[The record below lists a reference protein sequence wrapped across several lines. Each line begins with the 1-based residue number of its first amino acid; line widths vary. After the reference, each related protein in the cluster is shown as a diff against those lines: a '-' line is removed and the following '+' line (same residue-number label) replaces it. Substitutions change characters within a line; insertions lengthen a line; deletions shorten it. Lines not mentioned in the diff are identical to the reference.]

1 VPIKNGAKTQPL
13 ETKKMKKLVN
23 IIAITLALGLA
34 SSVSAQRANQAG
46 IPNKTFSKADTAESI
61 QAMKKGDR
69 YAVVCRQCDTVTV
82 KEVADEKE
90 VAALCHDGGS
100 MHCPSCKKD
109 YTVKSVG
116 PRPGGPVVTKVTIV
130 NAEGKECMFVVPLKG

>member
-1 VPIKNGAKTQPL
+1 MKTL
-13 ETKKMKKLVN
+13 AN
-23 IIAITLALGLA
+23 IIAITMALGLA
-34 SSVSAQRANQAG
+34 SSVSAQRADQAG
-46 IPNKTFSKADTAESI
+46 ISNKTFKKADSAESI

-69 YAVVCRQCDTVTV
+69 YAVVCRECDSVTI

-100 MHCPSCKKD
+100 MHCPSCKKKF
-109 YTVKSVG
+109 TVKSVG

-130 NAEGKECMFVVPLKG
+130 NGEGKECMFLVPLKD

>member
-1 VPIKNGAKTQPL
+1 MKTL
-13 ETKKMKKLVN
+13 TN
-23 IIAITLALGLA
+23 IIAVTLALGMA
-34 SSVSAQRANQAG
+34 SSLSAQRANDQA
-46 IPNKTFSKADTAESI
+46 IAYKTYKKADSAEAI

-69 YAVVCRQCDTVTV
+69 YAVVCRECDSVTI

-100 MHCPSCKKD
+100 MHCPSCEKKF
-109 YTVKSVG
+109 TVKSVG
-116 PRPGGPVVTKVTIV
+116 PRPGGPSVTKVTIV